1 MRRLCIRFAVLA
13 GLVGG
18 LIALHVIAGLAPSD
32 PPVGMVALLRGDPAF
47 FVLLLP
53 GFVAAALIAV
63 TWRDT
68 RRLWLTSGAVLLR
81 MGLATAAGALLWLGT
96 ALLDRAA
103 FSLLK
108 TRPAL
113 RDLTDALTLVSV
125 GAVGVLLFTTAVM
138 TPLAGFLK
146 NLMREGR

>member
-13 GLVGG
+13 GLAGG
-18 LIALHVIAGLAPSD
+18 LVALHVIAGLAPSD

-47 FVLLLP
+47 LVLLLP

-81 MGLATAAGALLWLGT
+81 MGLATVAGLLLWLVT
-96 ALLDRAA
+96 ALADRAA
-103 FSLLK
+103 FSFLK
-108 TRPAL
+108 DASAL
-113 RDLTDALTLVSV
+113 RHVTDGLTMVSF
-125 GAVGVLLFTTAVM
+125 GAVGVLLLTTVVM